1 MVTTGA
7 NVVAEATVGLVPAV
21 GEVVADFDGGTG
33 AVPQGATVTEA
44 HDAVSKFLMRPN
56 SLWSIESFQRALI
69 ATHSDKYVQVYVFCG
84 GIQFEGSRSD
94 FDLFCPAVT
103 AISARGSDKSFAKVW
118 R

>member
-1 MVTTGA
+1 MTTGA
-7 NVVAEATVGLVPAV
+7 NVVADVTAGIVASVIG
-21 GEVVADFDGGTG
+21 VVTDFEGGAG

-69 ATHSDKYVQVYVFCG
+69 ATHSDKYVQVYVFCA

-94 FDLFCPAVT
+94 FDLF
-103 AISARGSDKSFAKVW
+103 
-118 R
+118 